1 MQVNLK
7 PTQSSNINVEL
18 WLPLPKYW
26 NNKFLGTGNGGGIIC
41 YSPLR
46 YGLLRGFA
54 TANTDLRAAS
64 DVENLVND
72 LERQNDFDGIT
83 AGASGNNRTYLH
95 AQFI

>member
-1 MQVNLK
+1 MK

-26 NNKFLGTGNGGGIIC
+26 NNKFLGTGNGGIIIC

-46 YGLLRGFA
+46 YGLLREFA
-54 TANTDLRAAS
+54 TAS

-83 AGASGNNRTYLH
+83 AGASRNNRTHLH

>member
-18 WLPLPKYW
+18 WLPLPEHW
-26 NNKFLGTGNGGGIIC
+26 NDKFLGTGNGGIIY

-46 YGLLRGFA
+46 YGLLREFA
-54 TANTDLRAAS
+54 TAS

-83 AGASGNNRTYLH
+83 AGALGNNRTYLH
-95 AQFI
+95 A